1 MKTKEEKKL
10 KMQQTYILG
19 TVAFPRSQKF
29 PETVPLKSFKIEV
42 KALLFFMIKT
52 MLSNIKYKI
61 C

>member
-19 TVAFPRSQKF
+19 TVVFPRPQKF
-29 PETVPLKSFKIEV
+29 PETVPLKSFEIEE